1 MSGIFVSYR
10 RSDSQGEAGRLFD
23 DLVGVFGEQSVFMD
37 VAAIEAGRDFR
48 KAIEKGVTSCGVLLV
63 VMGPEWL
70 NAKNEQGARRLD
82 DPADFV
88 RIETASA
95 LKRDIPV
102 IPVLV
107 RGARMPLAEQL
118 PEDLRDLAY
127 RNCVEL
133 THARWKSDAHVL
145 VEALHRVLG
154 ETGQAK
160 AAKAAASAESVA
172 SSQQAQG
179 ASHPPASYTQIDPAV
194 LRRVR
199 AELALYIG
207 QIAEIVVRRA
217 ASRCTS
223 VEELYLKVAEEI
235 DSPSEREKFL
245 FQRGV
250 IPTAA
255 PAPVANASPKAK
267 NASGI
272 LAPAPLPEK
281 SEPPKLF
288 PASAGM
294 RSSSRSKYLLVAIVG
309 GILMIVMLILGTR
322 SMRSRGTASSPPVP
336 ISAPKS
342 PSAEPALTKTTTPS
356 PSAEA
361 PAGNNR
367 PIESPAA
374 RAPEKGEPRTSQRVR
389 LLEEVSRDLLIKTAP
404 LAYPPLARQARIQG
418 EVVLQVDVSKDGTID
433 TVKAISGH
441 PLLIPAAVDAA
452 KQWRYK
458 PYLLKG
464 EPVAIN
470 TRITVRF
477 KLSGG

>member
-1 MSGIFVSYR
+1 MGGIFVSYR

-23 DLVGVFGEQSVFMD
+23 DLAAVFGEQSVFMD

-48 KAIEKGVTSCGVLLV
+48 KAIEKGVTSCGALLV
-63 VMGPEWL
+63 VMGPEWVT
-70 NAKNEQGARRLD
+70 AKNEEGARRLD

-88 RIETASA
+88 RIETAAA

-133 THARWKSDAHVL
+133 THARWKSDVHVL

-154 ETGQAK
+154 ETGQAR
-160 AAKAAASAESVA
+160 AAKATASAESVA
-172 SSQQAQG
+172 SSQEAPG
-179 ASHPPASYTQIDPAV
+179 ASHPPASYAQIDPAV
-194 LRRVR
+194 LQRVR

-217 ASRCTS
+217 ASRCSS
-223 VEELYLKVAEEI
+223 VEDLYLKVAEEI

-250 IPTAA
+250 IPTAT
-255 PAPVANASPKAK
+255 PAPVASASPKAK
-267 NASGI
+267 NASGT

-281 SEPPKLF
+281 SEPLKPV
-288 PASAGM
+288 PAPAGM
-294 RSSSRSKYLLVAIVG
+294 RSSSRSKYLLAAIVG
-309 GILMIVMLILGTR
+309 AIILVAMLILGTR
-322 SMRSRGTASSPPVP
+322 SMRSRGT
-336 ISAPKS
+336 
-342 PSAEPALTKTTTPS
+342 EPALTKTSTPS

-367 PIESPAA
+367 AIEPPAA
-374 RAPEKGEPRTSQRVR
+374 RAPEKSEPRTSQRVR
-389 LLEEVSRDLLIKTAP
+389 LSEEVSHDLLINTAP

-433 TVKAISGH
+433 AVKAISGH
-441 PLLIPAAVDAA
+441 PLLIPAAVNAV

-464 EPVAIN
+464 EPVSMN

-477 KLSGG
+477 RLSGG